1 MTQSTFSPSSE
12 QIQAT
17 SKKVNLL
24 CQKID
29 AEVIILDD
37 IIAQLEVDLNASK
50 LYQYR
55 LSRAKSHRD
64 NNYFS
69 LT

>member
-1 MTQSTFSPSSE
+1 MKQSNFSPNSE

-29 AEVIILDD
+29 AEIIILDD
-37 IIAQLEVDLNASK
+37 IIAQIEADSQASQ

-55 LSRAKSHRD
+55 LNKAKSYRRND
-64 NNYFS
+64 YFS
-69 LT
+69 LA